1 MIGQKYNEVFEFIKS
16 SLVPK
21 CQLDESKNEIMA
33 LKTALENATNDLRK
47 TKSEF
52 EEQKLA
58 IDIIQ
63 AEKESLEAEKKTI
76 QIQFNEISLKLKQ
89 KTQQYDS
96 LLKSPKTDTESP
108 VVGKSSTQII
118 KEEPKEIKIVN
129 FPSSLKQSA
138 TETKRTH
145 SSNDE
150 AQRKIAKRL
159 KTTRSS
165 TKNFSCDTCLDV
177 WGTQIQNKHF
187 GNPEDIGAPDPK
199 LNIPT
204 FSTFRHFKNHQVST
218 HCLKPDC
225 HEEIRCLLYSGH
237 HRRGVWPHGDIKCKI
252 CCLSFKFQNDH
263 DDHMQLQH
271 ADLKIMDNEEIY
283 DLFFENQW
291 SIKLNLCSP
300 EVALALPINM
310 HSQQTFF
317 QFIF

>member
-1 MIGQKYNEVFEFIKS
+1 MIDQKYNEVFEFIKS

-63 AEKESLEAEKKTI
+63 AEKESLEVEKKTI
-76 QIQFNEISLKLKQ
+76 QIKFNEISLKLKQ

-138 TETKRTH
+138 TETQRTH
-145 SSNDE
+145 SSNEE
-150 AQRKIAKRL
+150 AQRKIAKRM
-159 KTTRSS
+159 KT
-165 TKNFSCDTCLDV
+165 
-177 WGTQIQNKHF
+177 
-187 GNPEDIGAPDPK
+187 
-199 LNIPT
+199 
-204 FSTFRHFKNHQVST
+204 
-218 HCLKPDC
+218 
-225 HEEIRCLLYSGH
+225 
-237 HRRGVWPHGDIKCKI
+237 I
-252 CCLSFKFQNDH
+252 CRVHVVK
-263 DDHMQLQH
+263 
-271 ADLKIMDNEEIY
+271 
-283 DLFFENQW
+283 
-291 SIKLNLCSP
+291 
-300 EVALALPINM
+300 
-310 HSQQTFF
+310 T
-317 QFIF
+317 